1 MAVNKGL
8 SAKSFENMIT
18 ERGVPVKWERA
29 QRCTCW
35 DMTSGQPGY
44 SCKACNGDGYVYDE
58 PIEESAILIQS
69 LIMSKDFTHI
79 GEYRMGD
86 AVATVPYRKRV
97 LIDGLP
103 DYVENKLYWVG
114 EWDRITLMNTEFRS
128 DEILVRGESL
138 YGREPDKLRNEEIT
152 RIVSVLQADT
162 VSGKITFYTPEVD
175 FVLENGRIEW
185 LGEAVQYPIIGE
197 KYSVQYYHRP
207 TYQVYTQ
214 LPQHRDQ
221 DNQHFPKKVILRY
234 KDVI

>member
-8 SAKSFENMIT
+8 SAKTFEKMIT
-18 ERGVPVKWERA
+18 DRGVPVKWERA

-35 DMTSGQPGY
+35 DMTSGQPAY

-58 PIEESAILIQS
+58 PIEESAILIMS
-69 LIMSKDFTHI
+69 LVMNKEFTPI

-86 AVATVPYRKRV
+86 AIATVPHRKQVV
-97 LIDGLP
+97 LDGLP
-103 DYVENKLYWVG
+103 AYVENKLYWIG

-128 DEILVRGESL
+128 DEVIVRGEPF
-138 YGREPDKLRNEEIT
+138 YGRDPDRLRNSEVT
-152 RIVSVLQADT
+152 RIVSVLKANT
-162 VSGKITFYTPEVD
+162 ETGKITFYNPETD
-175 FVLENGRIEW
+175 FVLEAGRINW
-185 LGEAVQYPIIGE
+185 LEEAVQAPLIGE

-221 DNQHFPKKVILRY
+221 DDQHFPKKVILRY